1 MFIGLVFAGGGARRM
16 GCDKAALALGGLTLL
31 ERAIRTV
38 RAAGGTPLV
47 LTPPRPA
54 AALLGARQIDE
65 TDGGAPGGPLPAL
78 ARGLREAA
86 AAATGA
92 ARPGAARPGAARPI
106 VALACD
112 LPLVPSALLRML
124 VDLPGE
130 WDAAVPRAHGI
141 LQVLAAAY
149 RPTCL
154 PAIETALAAGDR
166 SIHRWLGRVRL
177 HVLEEETLSPHG
189 GASIFANVNT
199 PEDRARVETA
209 LAGAPAAVRTAV
221 KR

>member
-1 MFIGLVFAGGGARRM
+1 MFFGLVFAGGGSRRM
-16 GCDKAALALGGLTLL
+16 GCDKAVLVIGGVTLL

-54 AALLGARQIDE
+54 AMLFGARPIDE

-86 AAATGA
+86 AAATGTT
-92 ARPGAARPGAARPI
+92 RPGAAQPI

-112 LPLVPSALLRML
+112 LPLVPASLLRML

-130 WDAAVPRAHGI
+130 WDAAVPRADGM
-141 LQVLAAAY
+141 LQVMAAAY
-149 RPTCL
+149 RPACL

-166 SIHRWLGRVRL
+166 SIHRWLGGVRL
-177 HVLEEETLSPHG
+177 RVLEEEDLRPHG
-189 GASIFANVNT
+189 GPSIFANVNT
-199 PEDRARVETA
+199 PGDRMRVEA
-209 LAGAPAAVRTAV
+209 ELAAHPDAPGGVVRS
-221 KR
+221 

>member
-1 MFIGLVFAGGGARRM
+1 VFIGLVFAGGGSRRM
-16 GCDKAALALGGLTLL
+16 GCDKAALVIGGVTLL

-54 AALLGARQIDE
+54 AMLLGARPIDE

-78 ARGLREAA
+78 ARGLREATA
-86 AAATGA
+86 GGPAT
-92 ARPGAARPGAARPI
+92 ARSVMAGPV

-112 LPLVPSALLRML
+112 LPRVPASLLRAL
-124 VDLPGE
+124 VDAPGE
-130 WDAAVPRAHGI
+130 WDAVVPRAGGI

-149 RPTCL
+149 RPACL

-166 SIHRWLGRVRL
+166 SIHRWLGGVRL
-177 HVLEEETLSPHG
+177 RVVEEEDLRPHG
-189 GASIFANVNT
+189 GPSIFANVNT
-199 PEDRARVETA
+199 PEDRVRVEA
-209 LAGAPAAVRTAV
+209 ELAARQDAPGGVVRS
-221 KR
+221 

>member
-1 MFIGLVFAGGGARRM
+1 MFVGLVFAGGASRRM
-16 GCDKAALALGGLTLL
+16 GSDKAALAIHGATLL

-54 AALLGARQIDE
+54 AALLGARAIDE
-65 TDGGAPGGPLPAL
+65 TGGGAPGGPLPAL

-86 AAATGA
+86 ATGPVTVPDAA
-92 ARPGAARPGAARPI
+92 PL

-112 LPLVPSALLRML
+112 LPLVPASLLRAL
-124 VDLPGE
+124 VALPGE
-130 WDAAVPRAHGI
+130 WDAAVPRAGGN

-154 PAIETALAAGDR
+154 PAIDAALAGGDR
-166 SIHRWLGRVRL
+166 SIYRWLAGVRL
-177 HVLEEETLSPHG
+177 RVVEEAELEAHG
-189 GASIFANVNT
+189 GEAIFTNVNT
-199 PEDRARVETA
+199 PGERSRVEA
-209 LAGAPAAVRTAV
+209 VLAGRPAARAAAGS
-221 KR
+221 